1 MRSPNY
7 LFCFL
12 EIFSSEGGIQSYVK
26 DILKAYL
33 SVTAGTNSPPAA
45 EVLLLRDSE
54 DCNNPYE
61 SKNLKFYYLKTET
74 PWLGRLKFATIL
86 LTRLLQKRPQRVF
99 CGHINLAPLIQTVCE
114 PLGIPYT
121 ILTYGKEVWEPL
133 GPKYQT
139 AMSKAESIWTISRYT
154 RDRTCC
160 NNQLNPD
167 KFQIVPCVVDGNIF
181 TIAPKFEDLLAQ
193 YNLIQDLR
201 TPTKETGFL
210 YENTSFQPTDSVKN
224 PVSEPP
230 CVSPMIDA
238 KILMTVARLRSTDI
252 YKGVDVTIQAL
263 PQIAKT
269 FPNVKYLVIGR
280 GDDRPRLAKLAAD
293 LGVAERVIFAGFVPT
308 ENLAQNYQL
317 ADAYVMPSQEG
328 FGIVYLE
335 ALACG
340 VPVLAGDADGSADPL
355 QDGKLGWRVPHRDS
369 AAVAVACVEMLRG
382 EDRRCDRHWLREQTV
397 ARFSFESLC
406 QSLEGIF

>member
-1 MRSPNY
+1 MHKSQRRSPNY

-33 SVTAGTNSPPAA
+33 SVTAETDSPPQA
-45 EVLLLRDSE
+45 EVFLLRDSP
-54 DCNNPYE
+54 DCPNPFE
-61 SKNLKFYYLKTET
+61 SKYLIFHYLKTD
-74 PWLGRLKFATIL
+74 PVWFGRLNFAAKIL
-86 LTRLLQKRPQRVF
+86 INLVQKRPERVF
-99 CGHINLAPLIQTVCE
+99 CGHINLAPLIQTLCE

-121 ILTYGKEVWEPL
+121 ILTYGKEVWETLP
-133 GPKYQT
+133 PKYQI
-139 AMSKAESIWTISRYT
+139 AMSKADSIWTISKYT

-160 NNQLNPD
+160 NNQLNPA
-167 KFQIVPCVVDGNIF
+167 KFQIVPCVVDGDIF
-181 TIAPKFEDLLAQ
+181 TIGSKSEDLLAK
-193 YNLIQDLR
+193 YNL
-201 TPTKETGFL
+201 TG
-210 YENTSFQPTDSVKN
+210 
-224 PVSEPP
+224 
-230 CVSPMIDA
+230 A

-293 LGVAERVIFAGFVPT
+293 LGVAERVIFAGFVPQ
-308 ENLAQNYQL
+308 ENLASYYRL
-317 ADAYVMPSQEG
+317 ADAYLMPSQEG

-340 VPVLAGDADGSADPL
+340 LSVLAGDADGSADPL
-355 QDGKLGWRVPHRDS
+355 QDGKLGWRVPHRDQS
-369 AAVAVACVEMLRG
+369 AVAVACIEMLLG
-382 EDRRCDRHWLREQTV
+382 EDIKCDRNFLREQTL

-406 QSLEGIF
+406 QSLEEIFQADDSG

>member
-33 SVTAGTNSPPAA
+33 SVTAGTNSPPTA
-45 EVLLLRDSE
+45 EVFLLRDSP
-54 DCNNPYE
+54 DCQNPFE
-61 SKNLKFYYLKTET
+61 SKRLNFHYLKTH
-74 PWLGRLKFATIL
+74 PVWFDRLNFAAKIL
-86 LTRLLQKRPQRVF
+86 INLVQKRPERVF
-99 CGHINLAPLIQTVCE
+99 CGHINLAPLIQTLCQ

-121 ILTYGKEVWEPL
+121 ILTYGKEVWETLP
-133 GPKYQT
+133 PKYQI
-139 AMSKAESIWTISRYT
+139 AMSQADRIWTISRYT
-154 RDRTCC
+154 RDRTCES
-160 NNQLNPD
+160 NQLNPD
-167 KFQIVPCVVDGNIF
+167 KFQIVPCIVDENIF
-181 TIAPKFEDLLAQ
+181 TIGPKSEDLLAQ
-193 YNLIQDLR
+193 YNLI
-201 TPTKETGFL
+201 G
-210 YENTSFQPTDSVKN
+210 
-224 PVSEPP
+224 
-230 CVSPMIDA
+230 A

-252 YKGVDVTIQAL
+252 YKGVDVTIKAL

-308 ENLAQNYQL
+308 ENLAEHYRL

-355 QDGKLGWRVPHRDS
+355 QDGKLGWRVPHRDQG
-369 AAVAVACVEMLRG
+369 AVAVACIEMLKG
-382 EDRRCDRHWLREQTV
+382 EDRRCDRHWLREQTI
-397 ARFSFESLC
+397 AAFSC
-406 QSLEGIF
+406 QSLIGMFQIYPPD

>member
-1 MRSPNY
+1 MGKSEMRSANH

-12 EIFSSEGGIQSYVK
+12 EIFASEGGIQSYVK
-26 DILKAYL
+26 DIFKAYL
-33 SVTAGTNSPPAA
+33 SITVGTNSPPQA

-61 SKNLKFYYLKTET
+61 SKNLKFYYLKSEN
-74 PWLGRLKFATIL
+74 PGFDRLKFATLL
-86 LTRLLQKRPQRVF
+86 LTRLLQKRTQRVF
-99 CGHINLAPLIQTVCE
+99 CGHIKLAPLIQTLCQ

-133 GPKYQT
+133 APKYQT
-139 AMSKAESIWTISRYT
+139 AMRKADSIWTISRYT
-154 RDRTCC
+154 RDRTCEI
-160 NNQLNPD
+160 NQLNPE
-167 KFQIVPCVVDGNIF
+167 KFHIVPCTVDENIF
-181 TIAPKFEDLLAQ
+181 TNGPKPQDLLEQ
-193 YNLIQDLR
+193 YNLV
-201 TPTKETGFL
+201 G
-210 YENTSFQPTDSVKN
+210 
-224 PVSEPP
+224 
-230 CVSPMIDA
+230 A
-238 KILMTVARLRSTDI
+238 KILMTVARLRSSDI

-263 PQIAKT
+263 AQIAKT

-280 GDDRPRLAKLAAD
+280 GDDRSRLAKLADD

-308 ENLAQNYQL
+308 ENLAAHYQL

-340 VPVLAGDADGSADPL
+340 VPVLAGDTDGSADPL

-369 AAVAVACVEMLRG
+369 EAVAVACVEMLRG
-382 EDRRCDRHWLREQTV
+382 EDKRCDRRWLREQTL
-397 ARFSFESLC
+397 ARFSFECLC
-406 QSLEGIF
+406 QSLQGIFPPSDSD

>member
-1 MRSPNY
+1 MGKFEMRSANY
-7 LFCFL
+7 VFCFL
-12 EIFSSEGGIQSYVK
+12 EIFASEGGIQSYVK
-26 DILKAYL
+26 DIFKAYL
-33 SVTAGTNSPPAA
+33 SITAGTNSPPQA

-61 SKNLKFYYLKTET
+61 SKNLKFYYLKTENAG
-74 PWLGRLKFATIL
+74 WGRLKFATVL
-86 LTRLLQKRPQRVF
+86 LTRLLQKLPQLVF
-99 CGHINLAPLIQTVCE
+99 FGHIKLAPLIQILCQ

-133 GPKYQT
+133 GSKYQT
-139 AMSKAESIWTISRYT
+139 AMTKADSIWTISRYT
-154 RDRTCC
+154 RDRTCEI
-160 NNQLNPD
+160 NQLNPE
-167 KFQIVPCVVDGNIF
+167 KFQIVPCTVDENIF
-181 TIAPKFEDLLAQ
+181 TTGPGPQDLLEQ
-193 YNLIQDLR
+193 YNVV
-201 TPTKETGFL
+201 G
-210 YENTSFQPTDSVKN
+210 
-224 PVSEPP
+224 
-230 CVSPMIDA
+230 A
-238 KILMTVARLRSTDI
+238 KILMTVARLRSSDI

-263 PQIAKT
+263 AQIAKT

-280 GDDRPRLAKLAAD
+280 GDDRSRLAKLADD
-293 LGVAERVIFAGFVPT
+293 LGVTERVIFAGFVPT
-308 ENLAQNYQL
+308 ENLAAHYQL

-382 EDRRCDRHWLREQTV
+382 EDKRCDRHWLREQTL

-406 QSLEGIF
+406 QSLQGSF

>member
-33 SVTAGTNSPPAA
+33 SVTAGTNSPPTA
-45 EVLLLRDSE
+45 EVFLLRDSP
-54 DCNNPYE
+54 DCQNPFE
-61 SKNLKFYYLKTET
+61 SKNLKFYYLKTDLV
-74 PWLGRLKFATIL
+74 WFGRLNFAAQIL
-86 LTRLLQKRPQRVF
+86 INLVQKRPERVF
-99 CGHINLAPLIQTVCE
+99 CGHINLAPLIQTLCE
-114 PLGIPYT
+114 LLGIPYT
-121 ILTYGKEVWEPL
+121 ILTYGKEVWETLP
-133 GPKYQT
+133 PKYRI
-139 AMSKAESIWTISRYT
+139 AMSKADSIWTISRYT
-154 RDRTCC
+154 RDRTCY
-160 NNQLNPD
+160 NNQLNPA
-167 KFQIVPCVVDGNIF
+167 KFQIVPCVVDGDIF
-181 TIAPKFEDLLAQ
+181 TIGSKSEDLLAK
-193 YNLIQDLR
+193 YNL
-201 TPTKETGFL
+201 TG
-210 YENTSFQPTDSVKN
+210 
-224 PVSEPP
+224 
-230 CVSPMIDA
+230 A

-293 LGVAERVIFAGFVPT
+293 LGVAERVIFAGFVPQ
-308 ENLAQNYQL
+308 ENLASYYRL
-317 ADAYVMPSQEG
+317 ADAYLMPSQEG

-340 VPVLAGDADGSADPL
+340 LPVLAGDADGSADPL
-355 QDGKLGWRVPHRDS
+355 QDGKLGWRVPHRDRS
-369 AAVAVACVEMLRG
+369 AVAVACIEMLKG
-382 EDRRCDRHWLREQTV
+382 EDIRCDRNFLREQTL

-406 QSLEGIF
+406 QSLEEIFQPSDSG